1 MCNRTVNE
9 WPWLLGYV
17 PDQYKTEEMCYR
29 AVERYLSSLQFV
41 PDWFGTQQEQLK
53 IYLDYWFVSQQQLI
67 VSYTEWYEGYKRR
80 KAQKARIKV
89 EFLPIAWYSDRVI
102 HWCMSEDAPVV
113 GCGGN
118 GWLLVSD
125 NLFFKLSDTKI
136 TACS

>member
-53 IYLDYWFVSQQQLI
+53 I
-67 VSYTEWYEGYKRR
+67 
-80 KAQKARIKV
+80 
-89 EFLPIAWYSDRVI
+89 
-102 HWCMSEDAPVV
+102 
-113 GCGGN
+113 
-118 GWLLVSD
+118 
-125 NLFFKLSDTKI
+125 
-136 TACS
+136 